1 MLCICIHTEILGIK
15 NAITF
20 FFQILSVAFLN
31 TVNLVQRLG
40 QKQSKNIVRPT
51 ETYIPFFVFVQ
62 KYKFSSNL
70 KEYVP
75 YFHMYIHTSNNLC
88 KVRG

>member
-15 NAITF
+15 NAITL

-40 QKQSKNIVRPT
+40 QKQSKHIVRPT
-51 ETYIPFFVFVQ
+51 EMYIPFFFCAEVQVFMQFKRICV
-62 KYKFSSNL
+62 YPYL
-70 KEYVP
+70 K
-75 YFHMYIHTSNNLC
+75 
-88 KVRG
+88 